1 MANIGR
7 LAVQVT
13 AETSG
18 LSTGL
23 NQASRNVDQFQN
35 KARSLGGT
43 MDELGA
49 ASSFLAGKIGALAGA
64 FGATQFV
71 NKLVDVQ
78 RQFDVLNASMITVT
92 GSAAAAE
99 REFAWLKD
107 FAATTPFA
115 LDQVVGAFVRMSSLG
130 LNPSRAALESFGNTA
145 SAMGKNLNQMIEA
158 VADASTGE
166 FERLKEFGI
175 RARQQGETVSL
186 TFQGVT
192 TTIRNS
198 SEEITR
204 YLTEIGNNQFA
215 GAMAERARTLDGA
228 ISNLADTWD
237 ELFRTINNANAG
249 GMIAS
254 TVSVANG
261 AMQNAI
267 KIIDAMSS
275 AANNNAQ
282 QTGAMSAIINGMTTV
297 FETVAV
303 VGANVIYVLKAT
315 GRELG
320 GLAAQATALARFDF
334 SGAKTIGQ
342 LMREDAIAAR
352 QEVDRLSAAILNARN
367 AAIPT
372 ASGGGNLPANRPTE
386 SPRLGGTPAVPA
398 AAAGESQQQSQE
410 DKRIEQLALL
420 AEREREYWAGR
431 MQRIAE
437 GMMGETELLE
447 HKHQQD
453 LARLD
458 AAIMSEDERR
468 IIRETLESEHLTR
481 LAAIEDEWHIQR
493 VQAEAEKNA
502 EIERQRIASLTN
514 LERFTQMSYRQQAMH
529 VASAMKEQLTSVNTN
544 SRAMFNIQK
553 AANISQAVMDTYAGA
568 TRALKDYPAPWSY
581 GVAAAT
587 VAAGMARVASIKSQ
601 SFGGASAAGGG
612 SAGGGVAATNG
623 MAQGAAA
630 PGMNQTVTIQGMSS
644 GDLFS
649 GDAVRTLIDRLIDAQ
664 RNGARIV
671 LA

>member
-49 ASSFLAGKIGALAGA
+49 ASTFLAGKIGALAGA

-130 LNPSRAALESFGNTA
+130 LDPSRAALESFGNTA

-334 SGAKTIGQ
+334 SGARTIGQ

-398 AAAGESQQQSQE
+398 AAAGGSQQQSQE

>member
-1 MANIGR
+1 
-7 LAVQVT
+7 
-13 AETSG
+13 
-18 LSTGL
+18 
-23 NQASRNVDQFQN
+23 
-35 KARSLGGT
+35 
-43 MDELGA
+43 
-49 ASSFLAGKIGALAGA
+49 
-64 FGATQFV
+64 
-71 NKLVDVQ
+71 
-78 RQFDVLNASMITVT
+78 
-92 GSAAAAE
+92 
-99 REFAWLKD
+99 
-107 FAATTPFA
+107 
-115 LDQVVGAFVRMSSLG
+115 
-130 LNPSRAALESFGNTA
+130 
-145 SAMGKNLNQMIEA
+145 
-158 VADASTGE
+158 
-166 FERLKEFGI
+166 
-175 RARQQGETVSL
+175 
-186 TFQGVT
+186 
-192 TTIRNS
+192 
-198 SEEITR
+198 
-204 YLTEIGNNQFA
+204 
-215 GAMAERARTLDGA
+215 
-228 ISNLADTWD
+228 
-237 ELFRTINNANAG
+237 
-249 GMIAS
+249 
-254 TVSVANG
+254 
-261 AMQNAI
+261 
-267 KIIDAMSS
+267 
-275 AANNNAQ
+275 
-282 QTGAMSAIINGMTTV
+282 
-297 FETVAV
+297 
-303 VGANVIYVLKAT
+303 
-315 GRELG
+315 
-320 GLAAQATALARFDF
+320 
-334 SGAKTIGQ
+334 
-342 LMREDAIAAR
+342 
-352 QEVDRLSAAILNARN
+352 
-367 AAIPT
+367 
-372 ASGGGNLPANRPTE
+372 
-386 SPRLGGTPAVPA
+386 VPA
-398 AAAGESQQQSQE
+398 AAAGGSQQQSPE
-410 DKRIEQLALL
+410 DKRLEQIALL

-437 GMMGETELLE
+437 GLMGETELLE

>member
-130 LNPSRAALESFGNTA
+130 LDPSRAALESFGNTA

-334 SGAKTIGQ
+334 SGARTIGQ

-398 AAAGESQQQSQE
+398 AAAGGSQQQSQE

-437 GMMGETELLE
+437 GLMGETELLE

>member
-49 ASSFLAGKIGALAGA
+49 ASTFLAGKIGALAGA

>member
-130 LNPSRAALESFGNTA
+130 LDPSRAALESFGNTA

-334 SGAKTIGQ
+334 SGARTIGQ

-386 SPRLGGTPAVPA
+386 SPRLGGTQAVPA
-398 AAAGESQQQSQE
+398 AAAGGSQQQSQE